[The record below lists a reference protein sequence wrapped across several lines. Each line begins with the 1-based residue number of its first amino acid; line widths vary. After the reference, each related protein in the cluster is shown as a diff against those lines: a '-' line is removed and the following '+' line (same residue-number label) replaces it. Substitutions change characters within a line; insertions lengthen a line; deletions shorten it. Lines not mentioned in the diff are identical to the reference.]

1 MEITLASA
9 AGLLS
14 WRGEWRK
21 IPTPLAHPTLLT
33 PCGTGVALADPV
45 SRQLYRQGRIRAL
58 PTGVVALRCWRERLL
73 MLSSE
78 TNCLTLCDAHDNPQV
93 TSPAGIRP
101 CDCCISGAFAVVCGG
116 EDGCLHLFSLPELRE
131 VAAYPVPG
139 CPMRVIAAD
148 GVLTCLSLMSPDPP
162 QSLLF
167 RFCPATEDFAP
178 VALLPG
184 LCGAIAATPT
194 GSLWVGVG
202 EQLLHFPLA
211 SVVPDVRLGGF
222 GLITSLSCQDL
233 QLLIG
238 DSWAGRCLLMNAC
251 PPYALHPLYTGE
263 CGQCCFASCRKG
275 TLPDW
280 KASLNEPEITR

>member
-1 MEITLASA
+1 MEIILASA
-9 AGLLS
+9 AGVLA
-14 WRGEWRK
+14 WGGKWRK

-33 PCGTGVALADPV
+33 PCGTGLAVAD
-45 SRQLYRQGRIRAL
+45 SYRRQLYHQGRIRAL
-58 PTGVVALRCWRERLL
+58 PPGVVAIRCWRNQLL
-73 MLSSE
+73 LLSNE
-78 TNCLTLCDAHDNPQV
+78 TNCLTRCDAHDNPQV

-101 CDCCISGAFAVVCGG
+101 CDCCVCGQFAFVCG
-116 EDGCLHLFSLPELRE
+116 NEDGCLHGFSLPDLQEIT
-131 VAAYPVPG
+131 AFPVPG
-139 CPMRVIAAD
+139 CPMRVIASD
-148 GVLTCLSLMSPDPP
+148 GVLTALSLMSPDPP

-167 RFCPATEDFAP
+167 RFCPANADFAP

-184 LCGAIAATPT
+184 LCGALAMAAD
-194 GSLWVGVG
+194 GSLWVGAG

-211 SVVPDVRLGGF
+211 SVVPDVRIGGF
-222 GLITSLSCQDL
+222 GLITSLSHQHS

-238 DSWAGRCLLMNAC
+238 DSWDGCCLLMDAC

-263 CGQCCFASCRKG
+263 CGECCFASCRKG